1 MDDLGGQLTLV
12 VCEHIRREVLAV
24 LHGEGWETIRVVA
37 FRPPRSVGD
46 LVLPD
51 VGGPTL
57 REMEHLE
64 ILAGRCWSVDRAR
77 LGHPARTRLH
87 LVDHCAEFFLPPS
100 LARRYWETGTLLLFP
115 GEVYE
120 RAAGEVAGQCPVSC
134 PGAPK
139 RLVLLDTGIDPSAG
153 PTLEAVARMTD
164 LPVEILPVGLD
175 VLRLH
180 LVQIVQGFRS
190 EEEQRRLTAA
200 LSEAIR
206 RSSDHA
212 LALDLI
218 GGLAAATSE
227 EQAIERVL
235 DLFTFLFTPGRL
247 VYLSWLQ
254 GHPGAAYGRPAP
266 PSEDEMRAI
275 AQESGGEDYTWLA
288 SGKSFRLRVRHQ
300 EETLGILELHDMALP
315 AYSEH
320 YLRLG
325 LILSR
330 VCGLAI
336 AQARALER
344 ERHAQE
350 RIRHQ
355 AYHDPLTG
363 LPNRLFFHEQLQ
375 DMLERSRGNERR
387 LALLFIDIDR
397 FKSVND
403 TLGHEMGDM
412 LLKEIADRLRQSV
425 RNGDIVARLGGDE
438 FLVLVSDVVSREGA
452 ETVARRILA
461 SLREPFVLGDREFHT
476 SASIGIALFP
486 EHGDEAESLI
496 LQADNAMY
504 EAKRSGR
511 DGYRVASSGGF
522 SSREGAE
529 GSNGVA

>member
-57 REMEHLE
+57 
-64 ILAGRCWSVDRAR
+64 
-77 LGHPARTRLH
+77 
-87 LVDHCAEFFLPPS
+87 
-100 LARRYWETGTLLLFP
+100 
-115 GEVYE
+115 
-120 RAAGEVAGQCPVSC
+120 
-134 PGAPK
+134 
-139 RLVLLDTGIDPSAG
+139 
-153 PTLEAVARMTD
+153 
-164 LPVEILPVGLD
+164 
-175 VLRLH
+175 
-180 LVQIVQGFRS
+180 
-190 EEEQRRLTAA
+190 
-200 LSEAIR
+200 
-206 RSSDHA
+206 
-212 LALDLI
+212 
-218 GGLAAATSE
+218 
-227 EQAIERVL
+227 
-235 DLFTFLFTPGRL
+235 
-247 VYLSWLQ
+247 
-254 GHPGAAYGRPAP
+254 
-266 PSEDEMRAI
+266 
-275 AQESGGEDYTWLA
+275 
-288 SGKSFRLRVRHQ
+288 
-300 EETLGILELHDMALP
+300 
-315 AYSEH
+315 
-320 YLRLG
+320 LRLG

-412 LLKEIADRLRQSV
+412 LLKEVADRLRQSV

-438 FLVLVSDVVSREGA
+438 FLALVSDVVSLEGA

-461 SLREPFVLGDREFHT
+461 SLRQPFVLGDREFHT